1 MKKSDLNIMSDE
13 EVYEYRKNLLKTE
26 FTLDDFLSC
35 EETCEILSNEHYWD
49 YEKKC
54 LPQIENFYEKTLFE
68 LRNKSST
75 TLYYDIHNDFAGELS
90 GMVYKN
96 IKKEYDLNIFYD
108 CPDLANPLIGKANQ
122 PLSTKNIKKK
132 VNIVNLS
139 SNTNKKFDW
148 ESKTYK

>member
-1 MKKSDLNIMSDE
+1 MNEFDLNIMSDE
-13 EVYEYRKNLLKTE
+13 EVYEYKKKILQTE
-26 FTLDDFLSC
+26 FTLDDFLNC
-35 EETCEILSNEHYWD
+35 KDTCEILTNEHYWD

-54 LPQIENFYEKTLFE
+54 IPQLETFYEKTLFE

-75 TLYYDIHNDFAGELS
+75 PLYYDIHTEFAGELS
-90 GMVYKN
+90 FIVYKN

-108 CPDLANPLIGKANQ
+108 CPDLANPLIDEATQ
-122 PLSTKNIKKK
+122 LSSTKKIKKR

-148 ESKTYK
+148 GSKTYK